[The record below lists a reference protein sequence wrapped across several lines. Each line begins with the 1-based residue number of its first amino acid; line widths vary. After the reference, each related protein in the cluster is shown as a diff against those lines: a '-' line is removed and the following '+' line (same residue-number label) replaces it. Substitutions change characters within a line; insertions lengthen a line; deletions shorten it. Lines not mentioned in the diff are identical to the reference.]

1 MRRIVHILRMKLR
14 IAIFAVIL
22 ISAAIIYFRPTTE
35 WTQCRICGVQQI
47 ERGIA
52 RRIIPAWSVYE
63 LDEYG
68 TYAAWKKQT
77 GSEQCE
83 HDFRKVKHKTPAV
96 TLEELHE
103 QQD

>member
-1 MRRIVHILRMKLR
+1 MKLR
-14 IAIFAVIL
+14 TPILVVIVICAV
-22 ISAAIIYFRPTTE
+22 IIYFRPTTE

-68 TYAAWKKQT
+68 TYAEWKEKHPGQT
-77 GSEQCE
+77 CE
-83 HDFRKVKHKTPAV
+83 HQFEAVKHKTPA
-96 TLEELHE
+96 TRLEDLGGHE
-103 QQD
+103 